1 VTHILNQKTWPSTPI
16 SLQYSQP
23 VFMKKGNK
31 IQLSMALDPFFED
44 LFWIKEFHISFYLF
58 MLDTIKRTPNTS
70 LIKLTITSSQQIS
83 NAP

>member
-1 VTHILNQKTWPSTPI
+1 
-16 SLQYSQP
+16 
-23 VFMKKGNK
+23 
-31 IQLSMALDPFFED
+31 MALDPFFED